1 MWSRRLSGRKEKE
14 MKRTR
19 RTTLVLLL
27 ALSVALLSVS
37 GCRLEESRE
46 AGERAAGG
54 SGESEEPTRAAP
66 VQSGEETDQDEE
78 QAQET
83 VEETEVSEERVLEDR
98 YYKDSD
104 GNEIPDFIEVKI
116 GRDPMV
122 DDCAL
127 ESDCPGVSGGLGG
140 SRLTDEQNTLL
151 ILDSSGSMAGQDS
164 TGVTK
169 IDAARGALERYVVG
183 TPDSFN
189 LGLMVYG
196 HEGSNDR
203 SDREESC
210 AGIETF
216 AGLGELNVD
225 NARQTLGQFQP
236 AGWTPIEGSLEAAAE
251 EFAGKEE
258 AANRVVLVTD
268 GIETCGGDPVAA
280 ARQLKESGVA
290 VTVDVV
296 GFDLEDGSDAR
307 ALRAV
312 AEATGGEYADA
323 RNAAELN
330 DYFADL
336 VSRRVELTGS
346 LACLTVKSAGAKAC
360 AAGMSVGAVREL
372 GMEDVPKP
380 FENEPGDEER
390 REAIQELNDRI
401 REYSEAYTEQI
412 DEATGPR
419 IEELQRELD
428 EVQERYE
435 ERYNEEIS
443 FSESC
448 AEPQTVFASSK
459 VAPGPRP
466 YAAGFVIFAAGK
478 EISHEGQR

>member
-1 MWSRRLSGRKEKE
+1 MERAL
-14 MKRTR
+14 
-19 RTTLVLLL
+19 TLGFLVVLLFL
-27 ALSVALLSVS
+27 AAAC
-37 GCRLEESRE
+37 GGREEARKTG
-46 AGERAAGG
+46 GEPERGA
-54 SGESEEPTRAAP
+54 EEPARKADPETAEEP
-66 VQSGEETDQDEE
+66 VDTEPEETTSPDADGAGEE
-78 QAQET
+78 QAQQS
-83 VEETEVSEERVLEDR
+83 VEEEVSEERVLEDR

-104 GNEIPDFIEVKI
+104 GNAIPDFIEVEL
-116 GRDPMV
+116 GRDPKV

-127 ESDCPGVSGGLGG
+127 ESDCPGVSAGVGE
-140 SRLTDEQNTLL
+140 SRITDEQNTLL

-164 TGVTK
+164 TGATK
-169 IDAARGALERYVVG
+169 IEAAREALERYVVG

-196 HEGSNDR
+196 HEGSNAR
-203 SDREESC
+203 ADREESC
-210 AGIETF
+210 ASIETF

-225 NARQTLGQFQP
+225 NARQTLDQFQP
-236 AGWTPIEGSLEAAAE
+236 AGWTPIEGSLNAAAE
-251 EFAGKEE
+251 EFAGEE
-258 AANRVVLVTD
+258 DAANRVVLVTD

-280 ARQLKESGVA
+280 ARQLKESGVG

-330 DYFADL
+330 DYFGDL
-336 VSRRVELTGS
+336 ISRRIELTAS
-346 LACLTVKSAGAKAC
+346 LGCLTVKSAVAKAC
-360 AAGMSVGAVREL
+360 AATMSAGAVREL
-372 GMEDVPKP
+372 NLEDIPKP

-390 REAIQELNDRI
+390 REAIQELNDHI

-412 DEATGPR
+412 DQATGPR

-428 EVQERYE
+428 EVQERYK
-435 ERYNEEIS
+435 ERYGQEIS
-443 FSESC
+443 FSEPC

-459 VAPGPRP
+459 GAPGPRP
-466 YAAGFVIFAAGK
+466 YAAGFVIFAAG
-478 EISHEGQR
+478 EETSHEG